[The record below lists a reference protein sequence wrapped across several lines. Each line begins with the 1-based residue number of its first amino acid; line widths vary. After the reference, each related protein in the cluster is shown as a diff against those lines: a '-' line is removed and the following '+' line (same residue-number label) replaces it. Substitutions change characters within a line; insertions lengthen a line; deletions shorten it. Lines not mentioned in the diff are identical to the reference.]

1 MSQIM
6 LANISCVC
14 NCYKIVNQIPAQP
27 DGKDANLLIHCNRT
41 QLIQPHISRSRE
53 LKHVQ
58 LRKKKSRTDSE
69 RNANEVQFQQ
79 VTSKEVILLL
89 N

>member
-14 NCYKIVNQIPAQP
+14 NCYKIVHQIPAQP
-27 DGKDANLLIHCNRT
+27 DRKDANVLIHWNRT

-58 LRKKKSRTDSE
+58 LKERKTVNSE
-69 RNANEVQFQQ
+69 RNDHEVQFQQ
-79 VTSKEVILLL
+79 VTRKEVVFRLD
-89 N
+89 